1 MPIDAT
7 TSGADKDYM
16 KTPIAIPTDTV
27 SRNAV
32 VVLAVVA
39 GGAAVYWLRDILT
52 PLAMAIFLLIMI
64 DGLKRFI
71 ETRLKFPG
79 HLSGAA
85 ALILV
90 VLIFAGSIWIMIDGA
105 AGFFNQASGVTTR
118 IGPRLDQ
125 IIADVA
131 GLFGVEAT
139 PTARELVGSVDIRGY
154 LAQAAVQVQGVASGA
169 FFVLVYLGFLIA
181 SQVGF
186 RRKIV
191 GMFPERTMRSEAME
205 VFQRV
210 RSGVEGYLWVQTVTG
225 VMICA
230 VAYALMTAVGLDNA
244 LFWTFVIFVV
254 GYIPVLGGAIAG
266 LAPPLFALVQFDTY
280 WPALILLAGLQAV
293 LFVVG
298 NLIQPRMQGDN
309 QNIDP
314 VVVLLA
320 LAFWGHLWGVVG
332 MFLSTPLAVVAMAV
346 LAEFK
351 GSRWVAVLLSGDGEP
366 YAESRAEKAA
376 AAEAAS
382 RDETP
387 PPARRKTRS
396 KPAS

>member
-1 MPIDAT
+1 
-7 TSGADKDYM
+7 
-16 KTPIAIPTDTV
+16 
-27 SRNAV
+27 
-32 VVLAVVA
+32 
-39 GGAAVYWLRDILT
+39 
-52 PLAMAIFLLIMI
+52 
-64 DGLKRFI
+64 RFI

-191 GMFPERTMRSEAME
+191 GMFPERTMR
-205 VFQRV
+205 
-210 RSGVEGYLWVQTVTG
+210 
-225 VMICA
+225 
-230 VAYALMTAVGLDNA
+230 
-244 LFWTFVIFVV
+244 
-254 GYIPVLGGAIAG
+254 
-266 LAPPLFALVQFDTY
+266 
-280 WPALILLAGLQAV
+280 
-293 LFVVG
+293 
-298 NLIQPRMQGDN
+298 
-309 QNIDP
+309 
-314 VVVLLA
+314 
-320 LAFWGHLWGVVG
+320 
-332 MFLSTPLAVVAMAV
+332 
-346 LAEFK
+346 
-351 GSRWVAVLLSGDGEP
+351 
-366 YAESRAEKAA
+366 
-376 AAEAAS
+376 
-382 RDETP
+382 
-387 PPARRKTRS
+387 
-396 KPAS
+396 